1 MTRFVSIFLLVLFCL
16 LPGSAAS
23 ADRAR
28 LLVLGDS
35 LSAAYGIPAEAGWVS
50 LLQKRLDDKSGD
62 WEVINAS
69 ITGDTTGG
77 GLHRLPAALQ
87 RHEPEVVVIELGGN
101 DGLRGLSLDVMRR
114 NLEQMTRL
122 AREKGAQ
129 VLLLGVRLPAN
140 YGPRYAERF
149 HRVFS
154 EVAMDAEVPL
164 VDFFLEGVAED
175 LNFMQADGIHP
186 SAAAQARVLDN
197 VWPKLEALLNRHSA
211 TTHASK

>member
-16 LPGSAAS
+16 LPVSAAS

-77 GLHRLPAALQ
+77 GLQRLPAALQ

-154 EVAMDAEVPL
+154 EVAKDAKVPL

-175 LNFMQADGIHP
+175 LNLMQADGIHP

-197 VWPKLEALLNRHSA
+197 VWPRLEALLNRHSA
-211 TTHASK
+211 TSHASK